1 GILSCSL
8 TLTSTSAIASSLVA
22 HLIIHHLHLVA
33 CHLHLVACHPVLRHS
48 LALPTVQLVTH
59 RYHSI
64 PHRTRL
70 KFVLLIVHQLLVLQY
85 HCALKLGPYQTRHR
99 VNLNSNQEKQRLDLT
114 QV

>member
-22 HLIIHHLHLVA
+22 HLIVH
-33 CHLHLVACHPVLRHS
+33 HLHLVACHPVLRHS

-64 PHRTRL
+64 PHRTRP
-70 KFVLLIVHQLLVLQY
+70 HQAEICAAHCTPATRAAIPLRLQ
-85 HCALKLGPYQTRHR
+85 AWPLPNKTSGKSQFEPGETK
-99 VNLNSNQEKQRLDLT
+99 V
-114 QV
+114 